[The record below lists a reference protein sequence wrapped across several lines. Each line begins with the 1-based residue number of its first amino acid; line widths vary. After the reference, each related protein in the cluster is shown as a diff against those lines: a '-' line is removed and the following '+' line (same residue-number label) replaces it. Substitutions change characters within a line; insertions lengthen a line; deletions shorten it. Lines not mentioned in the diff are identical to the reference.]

1 MASGTM
7 IEFKNP
13 CPRCGDLFYPPKTLI
28 ESEKQRAAE
37 WEEIADRNL
46 KLLHERDCHI
56 EELEEEIASL
66 KGQMER
72 EMACTDFY
80 ADKENWSYV
89 NQYNK
94 TLMKMN
100 EDIEW
105 ISPGVFLDK
114 FAGNIARSTQAR
126 REK

>member
-1 MASGTM
+1 MSD
-7 IEFKNP
+7 FKTE
-13 CPRCGDLFYPPKTLI
+13 YPVLYFNEYFKRKPMRLNER
-28 ESEKQRAAE
+28 ESEELFTLEQTDVNNFE
-37 WEEIADRNL
+37 YIS
-46 KLLHERDCHI
+46 LHDHEK
-56 EELEEEIASL
+56 EIASL
-66 KGQMER
+66 KEQLKR

-80 ADKENWSYV
+80 ADRGNWSYV
-89 NQYNK
+89 NQCNK

-105 ISPGVFLDK
+105 ISPGVFLEK